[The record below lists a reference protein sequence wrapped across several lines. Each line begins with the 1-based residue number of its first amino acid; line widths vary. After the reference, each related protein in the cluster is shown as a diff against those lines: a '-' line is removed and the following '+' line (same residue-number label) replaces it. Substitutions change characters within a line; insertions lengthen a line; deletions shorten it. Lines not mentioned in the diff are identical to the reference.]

1 MTQTSPVIPKAAVRG
16 TASGV
21 LFLSFFGAL
30 WACVGF
36 VSLEGWGIPWL
47 LIIAVL
53 VSVALFVGGFSLR
66 RAAGQLTD
74 QVTAGNAHYWERAGR
89 WFTIVFATQGI
100 AIGVTSALCGATG
113 QLNGKLGLTAGVA

>member
-1 MTQTSPVIPKAAVRG
+1 MTQTSPVLPKAAVRG

-30 WACVGF
+30 WACLGF

-53 VSVALFVGGFSLR
+53 VSVALCVGGFSL
-66 RAAGQLTD
+66 A
-74 QVTAGNAHYWERAGR
+74 
-89 WFTIVFATQGI
+89 
-100 AIGVTSALCGATG
+100 
-113 QLNGKLGLTAGVA
+113 